1 VFAASGGRGEK
12 LYLISMIDD
21 ATCELTAGFVRHDSS
36 EENLRQLR
44 GYVER
49 HGRPL
54 AVSTDKAS
62 LFQVTP
68 RAMAAATVLSVARLL
83 MAAFLPL
90 RG

>member
-1 VFAASGGRGEK
+1 MFAASEGRGEK

-21 ATCELTAGFVRHDSS
+21 ATSELTAGFVRHDSS
-36 EENLRQLR
+36 EENLRPLR

-49 HGRPL
+49 HGRPV

-68 RAMAAATVLSVARLL
+68 RAMA
-83 MAAFLPL
+83 LPL
-90 RG
+90 YFQSLGS

>member
-1 VFAASGGRGEK
+1 MFAASEGRGEK

-21 ATCELTAGFVRHDSS
+21 ATSELTAGFVRHDSS

-49 HGRPL
+49 HRRPV

-68 RAMAAATVLSVARLL
+68 RAMAATVLSVARLL

-90 RG
+90 GGK